1 LRPGEGQNR
10 DIGRDERRAV
20 EKALRATGDVRS
32 VLDVG
37 AGNGRWFPLLS
48 SKKPK
53 FTVAIDISRD
63 LLTEARREAGPSDSP
78 DRIGLVCGDIG
89 ALPLPTQSF
98 DLVVCLELM
107 PYVRRSGRLKALREL
122 RRVSARW
129 VIVQYAHTEGLAFAW
144 QKMRRRLGLEATF
157 PRNHL
162 SSEEIEAE
170 FRRAGLG
177 IRGFAKVGGAFSRS
191 WIVLAEAP
199 SPDWLKT

>member
-1 LRPGEGQNR
+1 MRPGEGQNR
-10 DIGRDERRAV
+10 NIGRDERRAV

-32 VLDVG
+32 ILDVG
-37 AGNGRWFPLLS
+37 CGNGRWFPLLS

-53 FTVAIDISRD
+53 LTVALDVSRE
-63 LLTEARREAGPSDSP
+63 LLAQARNEAGPVDSP
-78 DRIGLVCGDIG
+78 DRAALVCGDIG
-89 ALPLPTQSF
+89 ALPLPSQSF
-98 DLVVCLELM
+98 DLVICLELM

-129 VIVQYAHTEGLAFAW
+129 VIVQYAHTEGLAFSW
-144 QKMRRRLGLEATF
+144 QKLRQRFGLEATF

-162 SSEEIEAE
+162 SSEQIEAE

-177 IRGFAKVGGAFSRS
+177 IRGFAKVGGALSRS

-199 SPDWLKT
+199 SPDWLKG

>member
-1 LRPGEGQNR
+1 MRPGEGQNR

-20 EKALRATGDVRS
+20 EKALRATGSVRS

-37 AGNGRWFPLLS
+37 AGNGRWFPLLLA
-48 SKKPK
+48 KKPK
-53 FTVAIDISRD
+53 VTVAIDISRE
-63 LLTEARREAGPSDSP
+63 LLAQARGEAGPADSP
-78 DRIGLVCGDIG
+78 DRIALVCADIG
-89 ALPLPTQSF
+89 ALPLPPQSF

-122 RRVSARW
+122 RRVSSRW

-144 QKMRRRLGLEATF
+144 QKVRQRFGLEATF

-162 SSEEIEAE
+162 SSEQIESE

-199 SPDWLKT
+199 SPDWLKG